1 MEVKKDVFIVK
12 YLLTELH
19 TTSQDTT
26 RDNGG
31 HILQNTDG
39 GVKTTD
45 NIRKTTANSF
55 ITTQRVRQLTKDN
68 NKKGVQF
75 NVMNI
80 YRENN
85 VWKIASKV
93 LLL

>member
-1 MEVKKDVFIVK
+1 M
-12 YLLTELH
+12 TQG
-19 TTSQDTT
+19 TTK
-26 RDNGG
+26 DNGG

-45 NIRKTTANSF
+45 NIRKTTANRF
-55 ITTQRVRQLTKDN
+55 ITTQRVRQLTKDNN

-93 LLL
+93 LLS